1 MNQLINI
8 LIVDDEPKARY
19 ALGRLFAIIEGEKTY
34 RVFGASDG
42 ASAVEVLSR
51 EPIDAVLLDI
61 QMPGGSG
68 LEWLPRLLETRPTA
82 AVIMATGVSDVDKAV
97 RAMKD
102 GATDYLLKGSIS
114 PWAVGQMITNA
125 VEKVALR
132 RELRQQQERLR
143 FLERHRI
150 MTESL
155 GSVCHHIS
163 QPMTILTSCLELMK
177 NIKGEN
183 HVSELLDESLEAA
196 NRVTQLLDKFQ
207 KLCLYRTEP
216 YLPGH
221 DIVAITP
228 AA

>member
-177 NIKGEN
+177 NEAGQIPA
-183 HVSELLDESLEAA
+183 SAMLDESLEAA
-196 NRVTQLLDKFQ
+196 NRVNLLLDKFQ
-207 KLCLYRTEP
+207 KLCLYSTEP
-216 YLPGH
+216 YLHGH
-221 DIVAITP
+221 NIIALTP